1 MKWISY
7 VVTAGVG
14 TAVTAVT
21 PDVAPYDKT
30 SSSILDFFCAFK
42 VTP

>member
-14 TAVTAVT
+14 TAVT